1 MGAASPVIDYANA
14 STALRF
20 ALRQALKS
28 INTCLP
34 GLVVSYDAATRR
46 AKVQAALQ
54 MVGADGNP
62 VDRPAVANVPVV
74 FPSGGGFSLVFPLEA
89 GDPVLLVYSQRGLR
103 DFKKTH
109 AMSQPGVESFFSYRD
124 AIAIPGFGA
133 LSTIPAV
140 PGAVSLQADD
150 GSTYVSLGPDGV
162 AIKTSGTVSIE
173 AAEVTVNGSAL

>member
-1 MGAASPVIDYANA
+1 MGVASSAIDYANA
-14 STALRF
+14 STSLRF
-20 ALRQALKS
+20 ALRQALKG

-62 VDRPAVANVPVV
+62 VSRPVVANVQVV
-74 FPSGGGFSLVFPLEA
+74 FPCGGRSAFTFPLEA
-89 GDPVLLVYSQRGLR
+89 GDSVLLVYSQRGLR

-124 AIAIPGFGA
+124 AFAIPGFG
-133 LSTIPAV
+133 PV
-140 PGAVSLQADD
+140 GAWEPEHEIAISS
-150 GSTYVSLGPDGV
+150 GGIR
-162 AIKTSGTVSIE
+162 IKTSGTVSIE
-173 AAEVTVNGSAL
+173 ASEVTVNGRAI